1 MTDRLNEVVAALN
14 AATTKEGL
22 TIRAD
27 VVDAGERIIKIE
39 VEEREEFPIML
50 DIDDD
55 QMTAIV
61 NLWGQDEVKEGAEAE
76 MMSVMLSM
84 NVALP
89 LSAFAKTGGV
99 YQLFGAMSVNTLTE
113 NIIEEIS
120 VLSDNALA
128 ALDALGDYLNTQ

>member
-1 MTDRLNEVVAALN
+1 MTDRLKEVVTALN
-14 AATTKEGL
+14 DATTKEGL
-22 TIRAD
+22 AIRAI
-27 VVDAGERIIKIE
+27 VVDEGEELIKVE

-61 NLWGQDEVKEGAEAE
+61 NLWGQEEVKEGAEAE

-89 LSAFAKTGGV
+89 LSAFAKTGGI
-99 YQLFGAMSVNTLTE
+99 YQLFGAMSVNTVME
-113 NIIEEIS
+113 NVVEEIS
-120 VLSDNALA
+120 ALSDNALA
-128 ALDALGDYLNTQ
+128 VVDVLSGYLKS

>member
-1 MTDRLNEVVAALN
+1 MTDKLNEVVAALN

-22 TIRAD
+22 AIRAE
-27 VVDAGERIIKIE
+27 VIDAGEGIIKVE

-50 DIDDD
+50 DIAED

-61 NLWGQDEVKEGAEAE
+61 NLWSQNEVKEGAEAE

-89 LSAFAKTGGV
+89 LSAFAKTGGI
-99 YQLFGAMSVNTLTE
+99 YQLFGAMSANTVME
-113 NIIEEIS
+113 NIVEEIN
-120 VLSDNALA
+120 VLSDNTLEVV
-128 ALDALGDYLNTQ
+128 DALSDYLNN

>member
-1 MTDRLNEVVAALN
+1 VTDRLKEVVTALN
-14 AATTKEGL
+14 DATTKEGL
-22 TIRAD
+22 AIRAI
-27 VVDAGERIIKIE
+27 VVDEGEELIKVE

-61 NLWGQDEVKEGAEAE
+61 NLWGQEEVKEGAEAE

-89 LSAFAKTGGV
+89 LSAFAKTGGI
-99 YQLFGAMSVNTLTE
+99 YQLFGAMSVNTVME
-113 NIIEEIS
+113 NVVEEIS
-120 VLSDNALA
+120 ALSDNALA
-128 ALDALGDYLNTQ
+128 VVDVLSGYLKS

>member
-1 MTDRLNEVVAALN
+1 MTDKLNEVVAALN

-22 TIRAD
+22 AIRAE
-27 VVDAGERIIKIE
+27 VIDAGEGIIKIE

-50 DIDDD
+50 DIDED

-61 NLWGQDEVKEGAEAE
+61 NLWSQNEVKEGAEAE

-89 LSAFAKTGGV
+89 LSAFAKTGGI
-99 YQLFGAMSVNTLTE
+99 YQLFGAMSANTVME
-113 NIIEEIS
+113 NIVEEIN
-120 VLSDNALA
+120 VLSDNTLEVV
-128 ALDALGDYLNTQ
+128 DALGDYLNN

>member
-1 MTDRLNEVVAALN
+1 VTDKLNEVVAALN

-22 TIRAD
+22 AIRAE
-27 VVDAGERIIKIE
+27 VIDAGEGIIKIE

-50 DIDDD
+50 DIDED

-61 NLWGQDEVKEGAEAE
+61 NLWSQNEVKEGAEAE

-89 LSAFAKTGGV
+89 LSAFAKTGGI
-99 YQLFGAMSVNTLTE
+99 YQLFGAMSANTVME
-113 NIIEEIS
+113 NIVEEIN
-120 VLSDNALA
+120 VLSDNTLEVV
-128 ALDALGDYLNTQ
+128 DALGDYLNN

>member
-1 MTDRLNEVVAALN
+1 MTDKLNEVVAALN

-22 TIRAD
+22 AIRAEII
-27 VVDAGERIIKIE
+27 DAGEGIIKIE

-50 DIDDD
+50 DVDED

-61 NLWGQDEVKEGAEAE
+61 NLWSQNEVKEGAEAE

-89 LSAFAKTGGV
+89 LSAFAKTGGI
-99 YQLFGAMSVNTLTE
+99 YQLFGAMSANTVME
-113 NIIEEIS
+113 NIVEEIN
-120 VLSDNALA
+120 VLSDNTLEVV
-128 ALDALGDYLNTQ
+128 DALSDYLNN

>member
-1 MTDRLNEVVAALN
+1 MTDKLNEVVAALN

-22 TIRAD
+22 AIRAE
-27 VVDAGERIIKIE
+27 VIDAGEGIIKVE

-50 DIDDD
+50 DIAED

-61 NLWGQDEVKEGAEAE
+61 NLWSQNEVKEGAEAE

-89 LSAFAKTGGV
+89 LSAFAKTGGI
-99 YQLFGAMSVNTLTE
+99 YQLFGAMSANTVTE
-113 NIIEEIS
+113 NIVEEIN
-120 VLSDNALA
+120 VLSDNTLEVV
-128 ALDALGDYLNTQ
+128 DALGDYLNN

>member
-1 MTDRLNEVVAALN
+1 MTDKLNEVVAALN

-22 TIRAD
+22 AIRAE
-27 VVDAGERIIKIE
+27 VVDAGEGIIKVE

-50 DIDDD
+50 DIDEE

-61 NLWGQDEVKEGAEAE
+61 NLWSQNEVKEGAEAE

-89 LSAFAKTGGV
+89 LSAFAKTEGT
-99 YQLFGAMSVNTLTE
+99 YQLFGAMSANTVTE
-113 NIIEEIS
+113 NIVEEIN
-120 VLSDNALA
+120 VLSDNTLEVV
-128 ALDALGDYLNTQ
+128 DALGDYLNH